1 MTRPRFFFIVGAPKC
16 GTNAMTDYLRQH
28 PGVAM
33 ILKEPHFFGS
43 DLPVRRRVSTE
54 SEYIELY
61 RVADHSKLVG
71 DGSVFYLHSTRAAG
85 EINEFSP
92 RAPIVIM
99 LRNPV
104 DMLHS
109 LHSQLV
115 FGASEDII
123 DFEAA
128 LEADRDRLAGRRLP
142 RNKLLGQCGYR
153 AIARYT
159 PQVKRYFDT
168 FGRDRVHVIIYDDF
182 AADPAAS
189 YVQVCQFLGIDPE
202 FRPNVTVVNA
212 NKQGRSKLV
221 SRVVEHPPPVLRRVA
236 HVVPSQ
242 KLRRRVSARVKHANT
257 LYQPREAMSPEL
269 RQRLNAEFAPE
280 VEQLS
285 ELLGR
290 DLTGWSRSR

>member
-1 MTRPRFFFIVGAPKC
+1 MSKPDFFFIVGAPKC

-54 SEYIELY
+54 PEYLDLY
-61 RVADHSKLVG
+61 READHTKLVG
-71 DGSVFYLHSTRAAG
+71 DGSVFYLHSVCAAT
-85 EINEFSP
+85 EIKEFSP
-92 RAPIVIM
+92 GARIVIM

-115 FGASEDII
+115 FGASEDIT
-123 DFEAA
+123 DFETA
-128 LEADRDRLAGRRLP
+128 LEADSDRLAGRRLP
-142 RNKLLGQCGYR
+142 RNKLLSQCGYR

-168 FGRDRVHVIIYDDF
+168 FGRDSVHVIIYDDF
-182 AADPAAS
+182 AADPTSS
-189 YVQVCQFLGIDPE
+189 YVELCEFLGLDSA
-202 FRPNVTVVNA
+202 FRPTVRVVNP
-212 NKQGRSKLV
+212 NKRARSKIL
-221 SRVVEHPPPVLRRVA
+221 SLVVEHPTPILRRAA
-236 HVVPSQ
+236 HAVPSQ
-242 KLRRRVSARVKHANT
+242 AIRRRVSARVKQANT
-257 LYQPREAMSPEL
+257 RYEARSPMAPEL
-269 RQRLNAEFAPE
+269 RQRLNVEFAGE
-280 VEQLS
+280 VEHLS

-290 DLTGWSRSR
+290 DLTSWSRS